1 MQYCEIVGEGLGVL
15 ENVSFGVYLPF
26 YAFKAKEK
34 SVASSF
40 DFIRNVVLE
49 CERLGY
55 DSVHLDDHLM
65 FGKKPI
71 LECWTTLSALSAA
84 TTRIRLGTTV
94 LCASFRNPALLAK
107 MAASLDVISNGR
119 LDLGIGAGVQENE
132 HVAYGI
138 PFSKPSIR
146 IERLEEAAI
155 ILKKMWT
162 EEKATYLGNH
172 FRISGAVCE
181 PKPVQKPHPPITI
194 GGSGEKLTL
203 KVQAQYADRID
214 WGYLPTLELYR
225 HKLRILQDYCSTV
238 GRDFQEIQKS
248 ALLGSQIFIAENQ
261 KELNTKIE
269 QWKPKDVTVDAFKKA
284 NLAGTPE
291 ECVQKIRHYTDLG
304 VTHFML
310 FFGDFPSMDGVRV
323 FAEKVI
329 KRT

>member
-1 MQYCEIVGEGLGVL
+1 MRLGKI
-15 ENVSFGVYLPF
+15 SFGVFLPF
-26 YAFKAKEK
+26 YAFEAEEK
-34 SVASSF
+34 SGKSSF
-40 DFIRNVVLE
+40 GFIRDMVLE

-65 FGKKPI
+65 FGKKPV
-71 LECWTTLSALSAA
+71 LECWTMLSALSAV

-94 LCASFRNPALLAK
+94 LCVAFRNPALLAK
-107 MAASLDVISNGR
+107 MAATLDVVSNGR
-119 LDLGIGAGVQENE
+119 LDLGVGAGVQENE
-132 HVAYGI
+132 HTAYGI
-138 PFSKPSIR
+138 PFPKSSVR
-146 IERLEEAAI
+146 IERLKEAVI
-155 ILKKMWT
+155 ILRKMWT
-162 EEKATYLGNH
+162 EEKATYAGKYY
-172 FRISGAVCE
+172 RINDAVCE
-181 PKPVQKPHPPITI
+181 PKPVQKPHPPITV
-194 GGSGEKLTL
+194 GGSGEKLIL

-214 WGYLPTLELYR
+214 WGYLPTLDLYR
-225 HKLRILQDYCSTV
+225 HKLQILQDYCYTV

-248 ALLGSQIFIAENQ
+248 AWLGSQIFIAENQ
-261 KELNTKIE
+261 KELNMKIE

-284 NLAGTPE
+284 NFVVTPD